1 MEKTETLK
9 ETTPRAGVFTAWGYT
24 LSPSE
29 RGNSGYWAGRAA
41 AAALDTRIRR
51 ILRSE
56 LGLTYSPW
64 CRLVRVESDPEESY
78 IESGVLTEAADIASV
93 RTRIRAIAADLARH
107 GITESEFS
115 EIKSPLVSEMRNA
128 IASSRFWREEAA
140 YSIENSRVTDPVSEL
155 RALEGL
161 TLSDVNAAIRRVFE
175 SRPAVLMI
183 QGQKKGEK

>member
-1 MEKTETLK
+1 
-9 ETTPRAGVFTAWGYT
+9 
-24 LSPSE
+24 
-29 RGNSGYWAGRAA
+29 
-41 AAALDTRIRR
+41 
-51 ILRSE
+51 
-56 LGLTYSPW
+56 
-64 CRLVRVESDPEESY
+64 
-78 IESGVLTEAADIASV
+78 
-93 RTRIRAIAADLARH
+93 
-107 GITESEFS
+107 
-115 EIKSPLVSEMRNA
+115 MRNA